1 MIIEWRGYYL
11 DGKSAQRRP
20 ATVQITQIGLQFKVE
35 GEPAHL
41 WLYED
46 IRQTQ
51 GFYAGEQVRFE
62 RAGGELM
69 EALLLPDIEFLS
81 ALHRLVPGLGSRFHE
96 PKRRGLR
103 ASLTIFVAVAVIA
116 IGGALYLWGIP
127 GLATLVA
134 ARVPVAWED
143 QLGQSVVDQFAP
155 AEMRCDDPTVEKLVN
170 EIVARLAQA
179 APESPY
185 KIRAYVAAAPVVN
198 AFAAPGGHIVVFQG
212 LIEASGGADELAG
225 VLAHELQH
233 VLKRHSTRMLVQ
245 HASTGLIISALTG
258 DVSGAI
264 AFGLEAARTLG
275 ALSYSRAMEEEADA
289 EGLKMMTATG
299 FDPAGMIA
307 FFDTM
312 QKRSGEMPQILTYL
326 STHPSTAD
334 RIEKL
339 RRLAAESKRLK
350 SKPLKKYDW
359 NDIKKRCQTADRGQK
374 S

>member
-1 MIIEWRGYYL
+1 MIVEWRGYYL
-11 DGKSAQRRP
+11 DGQSAKRRP
-20 ATVQITQIGLQFKVE
+20 ATIQITQIGLQFKVE
-35 GEPAHL
+35 DGPAQL
-41 WLYED
+41 WLYEE

-62 RAGGELM
+62 RAGGDFM
-69 EALLLPDIEFLS
+69 EALLLSDVEFLS
-81 ALHRLVPGLGSRFHE
+81 TLHRLVPGLGQRFHE

-103 ASLTIFVAVAVIA
+103 ASLTIFAAVAVIA

-127 GLATLVA
+127 GLAALVA
-134 ARVPVAWED
+134 ARVPVAWEEK
-143 QLGQSVVDQFAP
+143 LGQSVVAQFAP
-155 AEMRCDDPTVEKLVN
+155 PELRCDDATVEKLLN
-170 EIVARLAQA
+170 EIGARLAQA

-185 KIRAYVAAAPVVN
+185 KIRVYVAAAPMVN

-212 LIEASGGADELAG
+212 LIEESGSPDELAG

-289 EGLKMMTATG
+289 EGLKMMAATG
-299 FDPAGMIA
+299 FNPAGMIA

-312 QKRSGEMPQILTYL
+312 QKRSGEIPQFLTYF
-326 STHPSTAD
+326 STHPNTED

-339 RRLAAESKRLK
+339 RRLAAEAKPVK
-350 SKPLKKYDW
+350 SKPFQKYDW
-359 NDIKKRCQTADRGQK
+359 NDIKKRCRTADRGQK

>member
-1 MIIEWRGYYL
+1 MIVEWRGYYL
-11 DGKSAQRRP
+11 DGHSAKRRP
-20 ATVQITQIGLQFKVE
+20 ATVQITQIGLKFKVE
-35 GEPAHL
+35 DGPEHL

-51 GFYAGEQVRFE
+51 GFYGGEQVRFE
-62 RAGGELM
+62 RAGGEFM
-69 EALLLPDIEFLS
+69 EALLLSDLEFLS
-81 ALHRLVPGLGSRFHE
+81 MLHRMVPGLGSRFHE
-96 PKRRGLR
+96 PKRRSLR
-103 ASLTIFVAVAVIA
+103 ASLTIFAAVAVIV
-116 IGGALYLWGIP
+116 IGAALYLWGIP
-127 GLATLVA
+127 GLAALVA
-134 ARVPVAWED
+134 ARVPVAWEEK
-143 QLGQSVVDQFAP
+143 LGQNIVDQFAP
-155 AEMRCDDPTVEKLVN
+155 PEMRCGDPTVGKLVN
-170 EIVARLAQA
+170 EIGARLAQA

-185 KIRAYVAAAPVVN
+185 KIRVYVAGAPMVN

-212 LIEASGGADELAG
+212 LIEESGSADELAG

-299 FDPAGMIA
+299 FDPDGMIA

-312 QKRSGEMPQILTYL
+312 QKRSGEIPQFLTYL
-326 STHPSTAD
+326 STHPSTEE
-334 RIEKL
+334 RIERL
-339 RRLAAESKRLK
+339 RRLAAESRPFKIE
-350 SKPLKKYDW
+350 PLPKHNW
-359 NDIKKRCQTADRGQK
+359 NDIKKRCRTADRRQK
-374 S
+374 N

>member
-1 MIIEWRGYYL
+1 MVVEWRGYYL
-11 DGKSAQRRP
+11 DGQSAKRRP
-20 ATVQITQIGLQFKVE
+20 ATVQITQIGLKFKVE
-35 GEPAHL
+35 DGPAHL
-41 WLYED
+41 WLYEE

-62 RAGGELM
+62 RADGEFM
-69 EALLLPDIEFLS
+69 EALLLPDVEFLS
-81 ALHRLVPGLGSRFHE
+81 TLHRLVPGLGQRFHE

-103 ASLTIFVAVAVIA
+103 ASLTIFAAVAVIA

-127 GLATLVA
+127 GLAALVA

-143 QLGQSVVDQFAP
+143 KLGQSVVDQFAP
-155 AEMRCDDPTVEKLVN
+155 PELRCDDAVVEKLVN
-170 EIVARLAQA
+170 EIAARLAQA

-185 KIRAYVAAAPVVN
+185 KIRVYVARVPMVN

-212 LIEASGGADELAG
+212 LIEESGSADELAG

-289 EGLKMMTATG
+289 EGVKMMTATG
-299 FDPAGMIA
+299 LDAAGMIA
-307 FFDTM
+307 FFDTL
-312 QKRSGEMPQILTYL
+312 QKRSGEMPQFLTYF

-339 RRLAAESKRLK
+339 RRLAAEAKPVK
-350 SKPLKKYDW
+350 SKPFQKYDW
-359 NDIKKRCQTADRGQK
+359 NDIKKRCRATDREQK